1 MGFGKSHCRQC
12 QDNGICSDKFPVG
25 AKLSLEKVGAKLS
38 LEKVGAKLNPK
49 KCKFCKPSVK
59 FLGHVVDRDGIRAHE
74 EKTAAIRGIERPKN
88 VPQLRRF
95 LGMVNQL
102 G

>member
-25 AKLSLEKVGAKLS
+25 AKLSLEKVGAKL
-38 LEKVGAKLNPK
+38 NPK

-59 FLGHVVDRDGIRAHE
+59 FLGHVVDQDGIRAHE